1 MPITAEKRKEYNS
14 KYYASKKIEIAKKLY
29 AKEDCEYCG
38 RSVSHQNMN
47 NHLKT
52 RLCQER
58 REPSLVDKLQEK
70 IEKLE
75 TRINLMNDD

>member
-1 MPITAEKRKEYNS
+1 MPINIEKRREYNA
-14 KYYASKKIEIAKKLY
+14 KYYASKKAEIAKKLY
-29 AKEDCEYCG
+29 AKEECEHCS
-38 RSVSHQNMN
+38 RVVSHQNMKK
-47 NHLKT
+47 HLES

-58 REPSLVDKLQEK
+58 REPSLINKLKEK